1 MTNRPKAKGT
11 ALETAIVRHV
21 IDFGLPALRV
31 TLHGAYDRG
40 DVHVHDA
47 DGRLHVIEAKNTPT
61 RLDLPGALAELAVE
75 KVNAG
80 ADRGVVVFKRKG
92 TTDVGRYYA
101 VQEFDD
107 WLATLRRPF

>member
-21 IDFGLPALRV
+21 IEFGLPAQRV

-40 DVHVHDA
+40 DVHIY
-47 DGRLHVIEAKNTPT
+47 DGEGLVVVEAKNTPT

-75 KVNAG
+75 KVNAA

-107 WLATLRRPF
+107 WLATLRGPF